1 LPLAVSRTPSANF
14 PCCVSRSWGFFF
26 IWIFI
31 GAFWF
36 RFIVWEGGS
45 SFGSCKDSQQ
55 IRNVLCYD
63 ALDSLS
69 LVCLSALDYSVSVS
83 LSGDCHRSVLTPLH
97 NFSFVDLASIFP
109 PTCLH
114 RRGAYIWISWNQLYL
129 GIL

>member
-69 LVCLSALDYSVSVS
+69 LVCLSALTVIVWV
-83 LSGDCHRSVLTPLH
+83 LLASGSDCHRLSLACFGLLSADFLRSLVIGCFMPGEPSGVYVLG
-97 NFSFVDLASIFP
+97 LAI
-109 PTCLH
+109 C
-114 RRGAYIWISWNQLYL
+114 G
-129 GIL
+129 